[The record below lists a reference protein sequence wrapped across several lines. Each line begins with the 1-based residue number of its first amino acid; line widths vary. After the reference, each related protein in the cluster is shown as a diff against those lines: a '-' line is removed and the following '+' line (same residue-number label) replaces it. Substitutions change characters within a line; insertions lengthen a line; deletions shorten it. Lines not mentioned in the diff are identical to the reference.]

1 MTTEQFTKLK
11 KLTEESVTIDLNKLQ
26 TQLLEIPLLHDR
38 YLTLFIR
45 ENKSLNFL
53 QTQKQELYAKL
64 YKHFKYDANE
74 RWETKHEIESQMY
87 TDKSYVSLLSRI
99 DDQQE
104 IVTYLEKTIDNIK
117 NLSFTI
123 KNYMDWQRFLNA
135 EYK

>member
-1 MTTEQFTKLK
+1 
-11 KLTEESVTIDLNKLQ
+11 
-26 TQLLEIPLLHDR
+26 
-38 YLTLFIR
+38 
-45 ENKSLNFL
+45 
-53 QTQKQELYAKL
+53 
-64 YKHFKYDANE
+64 
-74 RWETKHEIESQMY
+74 MY